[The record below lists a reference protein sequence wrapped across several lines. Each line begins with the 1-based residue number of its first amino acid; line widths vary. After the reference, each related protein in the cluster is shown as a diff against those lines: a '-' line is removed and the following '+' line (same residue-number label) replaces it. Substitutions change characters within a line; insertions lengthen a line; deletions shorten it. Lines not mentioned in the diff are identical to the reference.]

1 MDPEVT
7 PESYLLDLSKSAAR
21 NMRKLPTNVRDN
33 IYVKL
38 TALAA
43 DPMAPNNNVSALQG
57 EPGFRLRVG
66 DWRVLYEL
74 DHSKR
79 CLRVLVVRPRG
90 DAYKP

>member
-7 PESYLLDLSKSAAR
+7 PESHLLVLSKSVER
-21 NMRKLPTNVRDN
+21 IMRKLPTNVRDN
-33 IYVKL
+33 IDDKL

-43 DPMAPNNNVSALQG
+43 DPMAPNNNVSALRG

-66 DWRVLYEL
+66 DWPVLYEL

-79 CLRVLVVRPRG
+79 CLRVLGVRPRG